1 MVSVS
6 SLPWNTYTIAC
17 PKQRSADSFSLG
29 GLVLVRS
36 RVLCLHT
43 LRIQHKQNFSSG
55 VKDDSTHV
63 VLVPRAHFSDLCRPR
78 HYLLNLEAQPRLREV
93 LNEKVNVVVCDVGIR
108 LWPLYGPDK
117 QSLSRLHICP
127 VSFDLRQ
134 NQCLAK
140 KNHKSKE
147 NYALALAT
155 WWLFRVF
162 SCSNIDGCLCI
173 LDLRSY
179 VQLPALGLQIG
190 PTES

>member
-1 MVSVS
+1 MVSVG
-6 SLPWNTYTIAC
+6 SLPWNTYTITR
-17 PKQRSADSFSLG
+17 PKQRSADCFSLG

-36 RVLCLHT
+36 RILCLHT
-43 LRIQHKQNFSSG
+43 FRVQQKQNFSSG
-55 VKDDSTHV
+55 VKDDLTHV
-63 VLVPRAHFSDLCRPR
+63 VSVPRAHFSNLCRLR
-78 HYLLNLEAQPRLREV
+78 YYLLNLEAQPRLREV
-93 LNEKVNVVVCDVGIR
+93 LNEKVNVVVCDFRIR
-108 LWPLYGPDK
+108 VWPLYGPDK

-134 NQCLAK
+134 NQCLAQ
-140 KNHKSKE
+140 KNHKSKKD
-147 NYALALAT
+147 YPLALTT

-162 SCSNIDGCLCI
+162 SCFAIDWCLCI